1 MFFLLEITTT
11 DKISKAVYQYDT
23 LNEAK
28 ANFHSKL
35 GSQMKSDACNA
46 ELVMVVD
53 EYGAVYASERYTKP
67 TETETEE

>member
-1 MFFLLEITTT
+1 MFFVLEITTT

-23 LNEAK
+23 LEEAVG
-28 ANFHSKL
+28 NFHSKM

-46 ELVMVVD
+46 ELVMVIGED
-53 EYGAVYASERYTKP
+53 GAVYRSEKYNKP